1 MKNIPIKSING
12 NVLHDEYNSS
22 NEELKGVVTS
32 SGQSLSGQDQT
43 IADTNTTQVAEALSR
58 YSAGGGQHLIDS
70 GTTNNYILS
79 HVNSFT
85 PFSAYYDGMT
95 ISFVGIFANTGVST
109 VNIDG
114 QGVKDV
120 VTFTGI
126 PLPASTILPNRLT
139 NIQYDLGA
147 DRFVL
152 LEYSSA
158 DLQSTIP
165 VGTIIHVY
173 GNNSV
178 FWLEADGSELSRS
191 AFIDLFTYATTAGVV
206 IAEAS
211 WATNKGFFGAG
222 DGSTTFRLP
231 DLGGYFIRNLETND
245 NIDPNRTNAD
255 IATIQ
260 GDAIENV
267 TGGFDVIHGEYD
279 HRIIDTFSG
288 VFSDAGSGASAN
300 IASQTTGTPRNSQ
313 EIRFDVGDEVPT
325 ADENRPKNIAL
336 PAYIKVL

>member
-1 MKNIPIKSING
+1 MKDIPEKNSTG
-12 NVLHDEYNSS
+12 NFSNHDENSA
-22 NEELKGVVTS
+22 NEELKDTVTS
-32 SGQSLSGQDQT
+32 SGQTLTSSDPN

-245 NIDPNRTNAD
+245 NVDPNRTNAD

-260 GDAIENV
+260 GDAIR
-267 TGGFDVIHGEYD
+267 G
-279 HRIIDTFSG
+279 FSG
-288 VFSDAGSGASAN
+288 RFRIMGTWTSFTLDFLVTLTREAFSHINESELTAGVGFLQPSSVN
-300 IASQTTGTPRNSQ
+300 EQYL
-313 EIRFDVGDEVPT
+313 EISKLGP
-325 ADENRPKNIAL
+325 ENRPKNIAL
-336 PAYIKVL
+336 KAVMKVL